1 MPLGSYLL
9 FTGFYSSARFM
20 SQDVELRK
28 ELYKNTQ
35 RQLSLLKA
43 IGVTEMEKEIEQ
55 MCKNVIKRSTM
66 IEEYK
71 DYYLEIEDAKEIVR
85 EVIEEVHLRIRND
98 TEKNN
103 PS

>member
-1 MPLGSYLL
+1 
-9 FTGFYSSARFM
+9 
-20 SQDVELRK
+20 
-28 ELYKNTQ
+28 
-35 RQLSLLKA
+35 
-43 IGVTEMEKEIEQ
+43 
-55 MCKNVIKRSTM
+55 M

-71 DYYLEIEDAKEIVR
+71 DYYLEIGDAKEIVR